1 LSISQI
7 FQQIL
12 ELIERG
18 EVKISAQM
26 MTKRRISKL
35 VHEGEY
41 VAEVEVEL
49 IYTDEGWSPYLSL
62 SDAQKLDEVRESL
75 RRGEL
80 EVAARLARI
89 FKLIPIAA

>member
-62 SDAQKLDEVRESL
+62 NDAQKLDEVRESL

>member
-1 LSISQI
+1 MV
-7 FQQIL
+7 
-12 ELIERG
+12 ERFD
-18 EVKISAQM
+18 EEKR
-26 MTKRRISKL
+26 MTKRRTSKL
-35 VHEGEY
+35 VHEGDY

-62 SDAQKLDEVRESL
+62 NDAQKLDEVRESL

-89 FKLIPIAA
+89 FKLTPIAA

>member
-1 LSISQI
+1 
-7 FQQIL
+7 
-12 ELIERG
+12 
-18 EVKISAQM
+18 

-35 VHEGEY
+35 VHEGDY
-41 VAEVEVEL
+41 VAAVEVEL

-62 SDAQKLDEVRESL
+62 DNAQKLDEVRESL

-80 EVAARLARI
+80 EAAAHLARI